1 MSSSEARW
9 INVLL
14 FYIFDMDDID
24 GDPIS
29 DSAARNAA
37 ECLARGRA
45 SDLKAESRRSKW
57 RDAGRRKVG
66 DTPLLYL
73 ARPGGGTR
81 LIRVSPVP
89 GPDLASSC
97 RPTERFSRL

>member
-29 DSAARNAA
+29 DSAAQNAA
-37 ECLARGRA
+37 ECLATEG
-45 SDLKAESRRSKW
+45 
-57 RDAGRRKVG
+57 
-66 DTPLLYL
+66 
-73 ARPGGGTR
+73 ARPT
-81 LIRVSPVP
+81 
-89 GPDLASSC
+89 
-97 RPTERFSRL
+97 